1 MNQTIFFILLR
12 PIEAIIASISPIIDQ
27 ESSSEKL
34 FFADFLKKLIFGYI
48 EQVGSLRSLPTELE
62 TNQKCRFLGL
72 LPTPFSTLKDGFS
85 RFESKHFKQIF
96 ETVLASVNLKRIK
109 GLDELGLFRVIDGS
123 LFPTLIQM
131 SWTEYRKAKNAFKL
145 HLSFELNRLIPIEFL
160 VESGNSS
167 EREFLKA
174 VLEAGVTYIADRG
187 YASFEIIAKVLK
199 AEAYFIFRIKG
210 NWISEVQEVLEIAVQ
225 ELPSCFRNVRDE
237 IILFS
242 NDKHQSLVRMIQFEV
257 CGSKFRL
264 ITNRFDL
271 PVLKVIILYAYR
283 WQIELFFKY
292 LKRTLKGLHLWNQ
305 SQNGVEIQFYVLMT
319 LAVLYLK
326 LKQRCQKLWKRK
338 FGKENKE
345 KKREQSEKKE
355 ESAAE
360 WIRKISEIF
369 YESWKISKK
378 WLQIVRNSINQEIDN
393 KLLMLL
399 DSS

>member
-1 MNQTIFFILLR
+1 
-12 PIEAIIASISPIIDQ
+12 
-27 ESSSEKL
+27 
-34 FFADFLKKLIFGYI
+34 
-48 EQVGSLRSLPTELE
+48 
-62 TNQKCRFLGL
+62 
-72 LPTPFSTLKDGFS
+72 
-85 RFESKHFKQIF
+85 
-96 ETVLASVNLKRIK
+96 
-109 GLDELGLFRVIDGS
+109 VIDGS

-131 SWTEYRKAKNAFKL
+131 SWTEYREKKNAFKL
-145 HLSFELNRLIPIEFL
+145 HLSFELNRMIPIEFL

-264 ITNRFDL
+264 LTNRFDL
-271 PVLKVIILYAYR
+271 PTLKVIILYAYR

-305 SQNGVEIQFYVLMT
+305 SQNGVEIQFYVFEVEATM
-319 LAVLYLK
+319 
-326 LKQRCQKLWKRK
+326 RK
-338 FGKENKE
+338 VIEAKVWEGKKGKERGT
-345 KKREQSEKKE
+345 KREKG
-355 ESAAE
+355 
-360 WIRKISEIF
+360 RKCGSMDQ
-369 YESWKISKK
+369 K
-378 WLQIVRNSINQEIDN
+378 NQ
-393 KLLMLL
+393 
-399 DSS
+399 